1 MSINEA
7 ISNINSK
14 STQDQAYIET
24 IIDDIMQ
31 LSGDDLCIAWIWT
44 SSLVRN
50 KGRL

>member
-7 ISNINSK
+7 ILNINSK
-14 STQDQAYIET
+14 STQDQAYIEA

-31 LSGDDLCIAWIWT
+31 LSGEDLRIVWMWT
-44 SSLVRN
+44 SALVKK